1 MKVFARV
8 RRPKKARGNILFRYG
23 WKITL
28 LLLLAGAVFAVFLF
42 YGTWAQTFHMKS
54 VGEMPERSTVYD
66 ADGKI
71 YSRLAGA
78 NRLKVSLSEVSPEF
92 IAAVLAREDA
102 RFYDHKGIDW
112 RGVVRALSRDVVR
125 MKAKEGASSLTMQL
139 ARNSLPLGGRTF
151 SRKLLEAMVALRIE
165 REFTKQ
171 QILELYVNRI
181 YFGSGC
187 YGVETASQAYFGKN
201 ASKLNLSEAALLA
214 GLIRGPNRFSPLK
227 NPKGA
232 AVQRDAVLDRM
243 VALKKITSSQAEQ
256 AKKTKIVTHPKR
268 MPQIQENYAMDA
280 VQRALSLILTQDQ
293 MDDGG
298 LSIYTTLDS
307 SVQNAAQDALETQLS
322 KIERQSNFRH
332 PTKAEYKPPE
342 NGEGDAAMPY
352 LEGAVVMIDNASGG
366 IRALVGGRDY
376 AQSKFNRALAPANRQ
391 IGSAFKPFVYT
402 VAFSHGLFPS
412 SAISDGPIQP
422 GEIDG
427 AGNWSPGNSDGTYG
441 GVMPC
446 SYGLIH
452 SRNTMSVRVGQFAG
466 LDTVQKIANDLG
478 IAQNIPHGPASYIGS
493 FESNLKDLTSAYTV
507 FPNAGVRRQAYIIE
521 RIDDQR
527 HKPIYLSAH
536 ISSPALDPGATWMT
550 SRLMQE
556 VLTQGTAASARSLG
570 FKLPA
575 AGKTGTTNDYKDAW
589 FIGYTTTL
597 TCGVWVGFDQ
607 PTTII
612 PHGYGAALALP
623 VWTQVN
629 IIQPNHCNRPCHCN
643 TRRSVRFPTNS
654 PPPAAGGPVRLT
666 ILICLSIRCQTPP
679 ARCMAGSNGRLHNRP
694 RMGLRK
700 RLRSR
705 AASSNRSGD
714 SSDANGFRTNAV
726 NCDGQSSTGK
736 IQHARSL
743 L

>member
-8 RRPKKARGNILFRYG
+8 RRPKKTRGNILFRYG
-23 WKITL
+23 WKVTL

-42 YGTWAQTFHMKS
+42 YGTWAQTFDMKN

-66 ADGKI
+66 VDGKI

-92 IAAVLAREDA
+92 IAAVLAREDT

-112 RGVVRALSRDVVR
+112 RGVLRALSRDIVS

-151 SRKLLEAMVALRIE
+151 SRKVLEAMVALRIE

-201 ASKLNLSEAALLA
+201 ASKLNLSEAGLLA
-214 GLIRGPNRFSPLK
+214 GLIRSPNRFSPLK
-227 NPKGA
+227 NPEGA
-232 AVQRDAVLDRM
+232 AIQRDAVLDRM
-243 VALKKITSSQAEQ
+243 VALKKITPSQAEQ

-298 LSIYTTLDS
+298 LSIYTTLDP
-307 SVQNAAQDALETQLS
+307 SVQNTAQAALETQLS

-332 PTKAEYKPPE
+332 PIKAEYKPPE
-342 NGEGDAAMPY
+342 DGEGDAAMPY
-352 LEGAVVMIDNASGG
+352 LEGAVVVIDNASGG
-366 IRALVGGRDY
+366 IRGLVGGRDY

-391 IGSAFKPFVYT
+391 VGSAFKPFVYA
-402 VAFSHGLFPS
+402 VAFSHGLLPS

-452 SRNTMSVRVGQFAG
+452 SRNTMSVRVGQSAG
-466 LDTVQKIANDLG
+466 LDTVQK
-478 IAQNIPHGPASYIGS
+478 
-493 FESNLKDLTSAYTV
+493 
-507 FPNAGVRRQAYIIE
+507 
-521 RIDDQR
+521 
-527 HKPIYLSAH
+527 
-536 ISSPALDPGATWMT
+536 
-550 SRLMQE
+550 
-556 VLTQGTAASARSLG
+556 
-570 FKLPA
+570 
-575 AGKTGTTNDYKDAW
+575 
-589 FIGYTTTL
+589 
-597 TCGVWVGFDQ
+597 
-607 PTTII
+607 
-612 PHGYGAALALP
+612 
-623 VWTQVN
+623 
-629 IIQPNHCNRPCHCN
+629 NRE
-643 TRRSVRFPTNS
+643 
-654 PPPAAGGPVRLT
+654 
-666 ILICLSIRCQTPP
+666 
-679 ARCMAGSNGRLHNRP
+679 
-694 RMGLRK
+694 
-700 RLRSR
+700 
-705 AASSNRSGD
+705 
-714 SSDANGFRTNAV
+714 
-726 NCDGQSSTGK
+726 
-736 IQHARSL
+736 
-743 L
+743 

>member
-1 MKVFARV
+1 MKLFARL

-23 WKITL
+23 WKVTL
-28 LLLLAGAVFAVFLF
+28 LLLFAGAAFAVFLF
-42 YGTWAQTFHMKS
+42 YGTWAQTFDMKN

-66 ADGKI
+66 VDGKI

-92 IAAVLAREDA
+92 IAAVLAREDT

-112 RGVVRALSRDVVR
+112 RGVLRALSRDILS
-125 MKAKEGASSLTMQL
+125 MSAKEGASSLTMQL

-151 SRKLLEAMVALRIE
+151 SRKVLEAMVALRIE

-181 YFGSGC
+181 YFGTGC

-214 GLIRGPNRFSPLK
+214 GLIRSPNRFSPLK
-227 NPKGA
+227 NPEGSA
-232 AVQRDAVLDRM
+232 IQRDAVLDRM
-243 VALKKITSSQAEQ
+243 VGLKKITRAQAEQ

-280 VQRALSLILTQDQ
+280 VQRALSLILTEDQ

-298 LSIYTTLDS
+298 LSIYTTLDPS
-307 SVQNAAQDALETQLS
+307 AQNAAQDALEAQLS
-322 KIERQSNFRH
+322 KIERQANFRH
-332 PTKAEYKPPE
+332 PSKAEYKPPE

-352 LEGAVVMIDNASGG
+352 LEGAVVVIDNASGG

-391 IGSAFKPFVYT
+391 VGSAFKPFVYAI
-402 VAFSHGLFPS
+402 AFSHGLLPGA
-412 SAISDGPIQP
+412 AISDGPIQA

-427 AGNWSPGNSDGTYG
+427 AGNWSPANSDGTYG
-441 GVMPC
+441 GTMPC
-446 SYGLIH
+446 SYGLVH

-466 LDTVQKIANDLG
+466 LDAVQKIANDLG
-478 IAQNIPHGPASYIGS
+478 ISQNIPHGPASYIGS

-521 RIDDQR
+521 RIDDQQ
-527 HKPIYLSAH
+527 HKPIYLAAH
-536 ISSPALDPGATWMT
+536 ITSQAVDPGAAWMT
-550 SRLMQE
+550 SEVME
-556 VLTQGTAASARSLG
+556 DVLTKGTAASARSLG

-589 FIGYTTTL
+589 FVGYTSTL

-607 PTTII
+607 PTTIVAR
-612 PHGYGAALALP
+612 GYGAALALP
-623 VWTQVN
+623 VWTQVMN
-629 IIQPNHCNRPCHCN
+629 KASRHYPAEPLQPKIPIQRTTVCSISNQLATTGC
-643 TRRSVRFPTNS
+643 T
-654 PPPAAGGPVRLT
+654 AAGSAYDIDLPVDKIPTGACQVHGGSQWPFAQRAPNVPSKAGDLPGRVFRSFRRLF
-666 ILICLSIRCQTPP
+666 
-679 ARCMAGSNGRLHNRP
+679 GGR
-694 RMGLRK
+694 
-700 RLRSR
+700 
-705 AASSNRSGD
+705 
-714 SSDANGFRTNAV
+714 
-726 NCDGQSSTGK
+726 
-736 IQHARSL
+736 
-743 L
+743 

>member
-1 MKVFARV
+1 MKLFARL

-23 WKITL
+23 WKVAL
-28 LLLLAGAVFAVFLF
+28 LLLLAGAAFAVFLF
-42 YGTWAQTFHMKS
+42 YGTWAQTFDMKN

-66 ADGKI
+66 VDGKI

-78 NRLKVSLSEVSPEF
+78 NRLKVSLSEVSPQF
-92 IAAVLAREDA
+92 IAAVLAREDT
-102 RFYDHKGIDW
+102 RFYEHKGIDW
-112 RGVVRALSRDVVR
+112 RGVLRALVRDVLSR
-125 MKAKEGASSLTMQL
+125 SAREGASSLTMQL

-181 YFGSGC
+181 YFGTGC

-201 ASKLNLSEAALLA
+201 ASKLNLPEAALLA
-214 GLIRGPNRFSPLK
+214 GLLRGPNRYSPLK
-227 NPKGA
+227 NPDGA
-232 AVQRDAVLDRM
+232 AIQRDAVLDRM
-243 VALKKITSSQAEQ
+243 VALKKITLAQAEQ

-298 LSIYTTLDS
+298 LSIYTTLDP
-307 SVQNAAQDALETQLS
+307 SVQNAAQDALETQLG
-322 KIERQSNFRH
+322 KIEHQANFRH
-332 PTKAEYKPPE
+332 PNKAEYKPPE

-352 LEGAVVMIDNASGG
+352 LEGAVVVIDNSSGG

-391 IGSAFKPFVYT
+391 VGSAFKPFVYAI
-402 VAFSHGLFPS
+402 AFSHGLLPGA
-412 SAISDGPIQP
+412 AISDGPIQP

-427 AGNWSPGNSDGTYG
+427 AGNWSPANSDGTYG

-446 SYGLIH
+446 SYGLVH

-466 LDTVQKIANDLG
+466 LDAVQKVTNDLG

-493 FESNLKDLTSAYTV
+493 FESNLKDLTSAYSV
-507 FPNAGVRRQAYIIE
+507 FPNAGVRKQAYIIE
-521 RIDDQR
+521 RIDDQQ

-536 ISSPALDPGATWMT
+536 ITSQAIDPGAAWMT
-550 SRLMQE
+550 SEVME
-556 VLTQGTAASARSLG
+556 DVLTKGTAASARSSG
-570 FKLPA
+570 FRLPA

-589 FIGYTTTL
+589 FVGFTSTL

-607 PTTII
+607 PTTIVAR
-612 PHGYGAALALP
+612 GYGAALSLP
-623 VWTQVN
+623 VWTQVMN
-629 IIQPNHCNRPCHCN
+629 KASRHYPAEPLQPKMLIQPATVCSISNQLATTGC
-643 TRRSVRFPTNS
+643 T
-654 PPPAAGGPVRLT
+654 AAGAAYDIDLPVDKIPTVACQVHGGSQWPFAQQAPNGPQKAPT
-666 ILICLSIRCQTPP
+666 FP
-679 ARCMAGSNGRLHNRP
+679 GRLF
-694 RMGLRK
+694 K
-700 RLRSR
+700 S
-705 AASSNRSGD
+705 
-714 SSDANGFRTNAV
+714 FRRFF
-726 NCDGQSSTGK
+726 GG
-736 IQHARSL
+736 R
-743 L
+743 